1 VSVLSHADIEGE
13 IEHLRK
19 QGQPQPF
26 LFFDSHTHKL
36 ARYYQMKQLM
46 RWSLVLACSTTLV
59 GAAACKTTTEGS
71 LQPNN
76 LLAAAVNTTDLPTTD
91 NSSARQF
98 DLLTNLPQP
107 QRLNQLQAQAQIP
120 QSSLER
126 SRARYILANLHLAN
140 RNPQAAIS
148 SLAGLETEYPVLA
161 DYVLLKRAQAL
172 TLSSDSNSAKTT
184 WQQILSQYPKS
195 PVAAEALFALGQSQ
209 QLLEQFPSHP
219 RSRDILLAELRK
231 TPNSPDLLASMAVN
245 FRDSKEILPILDRL
259 VSIQSGR
266 LTPDQW
272 WAIAEGY
279 YDNAEYGKAS
289 LAFARATPNPP
300 NAYRLGRSLQ
310 RNRQK
315 VQAIAAYGN
324 VVQRYPNSPQA
335 PRALIRM
342 MDLSRPEDA
351 VKLAD
356 LIVAKYPNTAGE
368 ALLKKADFLRQLGNA
383 KASSETQSLL
393 LNKYASSDAAAEL
406 SWRYAKQHARSG
418 QLKPALNWV
427 NRIVLSDAESE
438 IAAEAAYWG
447 GKWATRIGD
456 RPTAQQMFRFVLT
469 KHPKT
474 YFAWRSAS
482 QLGWQVGDF
491 TTVRNINL
499 PINRPSARSP
509 LPTGTP
515 ALNELYHLGQDR
527 DASEYWQFAMR
538 GRLSKNVK
546 ETLTDGIMRIGVN
559 DNIKGIAQA
568 ESLNWLDVT
577 PAEQAEI
584 DTLKK
589 QPIFWQTVYPFP
601 YWDRVSSWSEQRNL
615 SPILV
620 MGLIRQES
628 RFEAEILSRSGAVG
642 LMQIMPDTGRWIASK
657 KGRSSYSL
665 KDPEHNIEFGTWYFD
680 YTHREFGD
688 NSMLAIASYNAG
700 PGAIGRWVKSKG
712 IGDPDEF
719 VEGIPYDETR
729 GYVYRVFGNYWNYM
743 LLYSPQLKQRIAQLQ
758 AETITASSN
767 TKGVNK

>member
-1 VSVLSHADIEGE
+1 
-13 IEHLRK
+13 
-19 QGQPQPF
+19 
-26 LFFDSHTHKL
+26 
-36 ARYYQMKQLM
+36 MKQLM
-46 RWSLVLACSTTLV
+46 RWSLAIVCSTTLV
-59 GAAACKTTTEGS
+59 GAAACKTTEGS
-71 LQPNN
+71 LHPDN
-76 LLAAAVNTTDLPTTD
+76 LQAAAVNTTDNPGNPNSPTTD
-91 NSSARQF
+91 NSRQF
-98 DLLTNLPQP
+98 DLLTNLPHP
-107 QRLNQLQAQAQIP
+107 QRLGQLQSQAQTP
-120 QSSLER
+120 QSSLDR
-126 SRARYILANLHLAN
+126 SRARYVLANLHLAN
-140 RNPQAAIS
+140 RNPQAAIPL
-148 SLAGLETEYPVLA
+148 LAGLETEYPVLA

-172 TLSSDSNSAKTT
+172 TLASDSKVAQTI
-184 WQQILSQYPKS
+184 WQQILTQYPKS

-209 QLLEQFPSHP
+209 QLLERFPSHP
-219 RSRDILLAELRK
+219 RSRDVLLAELRK
-231 TPNSPDLLASMAVN
+231 NPNRPDLLTNMAVN

-259 VSIQSGR
+259 VNMQSGK

-279 YDNAEYGKAS
+279 YDKAEYGKAS
-289 LAFARATPNPP
+289 LAFARATPNPFT
-300 NAYRLGRSLQ
+300 AYRLGRSLQ
-310 RNRQK
+310 RHKQK
-315 VQAIAAYGN
+315 PQAIAAYGSII
-324 VVQRYPNSPQA
+324 QKYPNSPQA

-342 MDLSRPEDA
+342 MDLSKPVDA
-351 VKLAD
+351 VRLAD

-368 ALLKKADFLRQLGNA
+368 ALLKKVDLLQQLGNA
-383 KASSETQSLL
+383 KASSEAQSLL
-393 LNKYASSDAAAEL
+393 LNKYASSDAATEL

-427 NRIVLSDAESE
+427 SQIMLTDADSE
-438 IAAEAAYWG
+438 IAAEAGYWG

-456 RPTAQQMFRFVLT
+456 RTTAQQMFRYVLT
-469 KHPKT
+469 KHSHT

-491 TTVRNINL
+491 TTARNIKL

-509 LPTGTP
+509 LPAGSP
-515 ALNELYHLGQDR
+515 ALNELYLIGQDR

-538 GRLSKNVK
+538 SRLAQNAK

-568 ESLNWLDVT
+568 ESLNWLDV
-577 PAEQAEI
+577 PPSEQAEI
-584 DTLKK
+584 DTLRK

-601 YWDRVSSWSEQRNL
+601 YWDRVSSWAGQRNL
-615 SPILV
+615 SAVLV

-642 LMQIMPDTGRWIASK
+642 LMQIMPDTGRWISTK
-657 KGRSSYSL
+657 SGRPNYSL
-665 KDPEHNIEFGTWYFD
+665 KDPENNIEFGTWYFD

-729 GYVYRVFGNYWNYM
+729 GYVYRVFGNYWNYL
-743 LLYSPQLKQRIAQLQ
+743 LLYSPEIKQRIAQLESETIKVST
-758 AETITASSN
+758 AETKG
-767 TKGVNK
+767 TKKK

>member
-1 VSVLSHADIEGE
+1 
-13 IEHLRK
+13 
-19 QGQPQPF
+19 
-26 LFFDSHTHKL
+26 
-36 ARYYQMKQLM
+36 MKQLM

-59 GAAACKTTTEGS
+59 GAAACKTTTGGS
-71 LQPNN
+71 LQPDN
-76 LLAAAVNTTDLPTTD
+76 LQAAAINTTDSSTTD
-91 NSSARQF
+91 SSSAQQF

-107 QRLNQLQAQAQIP
+107 QRLAQLQSQAQAP

-126 SRARYILANLHLAN
+126 SRARYTLANLHLAN

-172 TLSSDSNSAKTT
+172 AISSDPNGAKAI

-195 PVAAEALFALGQSQ
+195 PVAAEALYALGQSQ

-219 RSRDILLAELRK
+219 RSRDVLLAELRK
-231 TPNSPDLLASMAVN
+231 SPNRPDLLTSMAVN

-259 VSIQSGR
+259 VNIQSGR

-289 LAFARATPNPP
+289 LAFARATSNPTTT
-300 NAYRLGRSLQ
+300 YRLGRSLQ
-310 RNRQK
+310 RHRQK
-315 VQAIAAYGN
+315 PQAIAAYGS

-368 ALLKKADFLRQLGNA
+368 ALLKKIDLWQQLGNA
-383 KASSETQSLL
+383 RASSEAQSLL
-393 LNKYASSDAAAEL
+393 LNKYASSNAAAEL
-406 SWRYAKQHARSG
+406 SWRYAKQHVRSG
-418 QLKPALNWV
+418 QIKPALNWIS
-427 NRIVLSDAESE
+427 RITISDADSE

-447 GKWATRIGD
+447 GKWATRLGD
-456 RPTAQQMFRFVLT
+456 RTTAQQMFRFVLT
-469 KHPKT
+469 KHPHS
-474 YFAWRSAS
+474 YFAWRSAT

-491 TTVRNINL
+491 TTARNINL
-499 PINRPSARSP
+499 PINRPSLRSP
-509 LPTGTP
+509 LPAGTP
-515 ALNELYHLGQDR
+515 ALNELYQLGQDR

-538 GRLSKNVK
+538 SRLSQNAK
-546 ETLTDGIMRIGVN
+546 ETLTDGILRIGVN

-577 PAEQAEI
+577 PTEQAEI

-601 YWDRVSSWSEQRNL
+601 YWDRVSNWAGQRNL
-615 SPILV
+615 SPVLV

-657 KGRSSYSL
+657 SGRPNYSL
-665 KDPEHNIEFGTWYFD
+665 TDPENNIEFGTWYFD
-680 YTHREFGD
+680 YTHREFGN

-700 PGAIGRWVKSKG
+700 PGAISRWVKSHG

-743 LLYSPQLKQRIAQLQ
+743 LVYSPQVRQKIAQLE
-758 AETITASSN
+758 AETVTASNS
-767 TKGVNK
+767 TKGANK

>member
-1 VSVLSHADIEGE
+1 
-13 IEHLRK
+13 
-19 QGQPQPF
+19 
-26 LFFDSHTHKL
+26 
-36 ARYYQMKQLM
+36 MKQLM

-59 GAAACKTTTEGS
+59 GAAACKTTTGGS
-71 LQPNN
+71 LQPDN
-76 LLAAAVNTTDLPTTD
+76 LQAAAINTTDSSTTD
-91 NSSARQF
+91 SSSVPQF
-98 DLLTNLPQP
+98 DLLANLPQP
-107 QRLNQLQAQAQIP
+107 QRLAQLQSQAQAP

-126 SRARYILANLHLAN
+126 SRARYTLANLYLAN

-161 DYVLLKRAQAL
+161 DYVLMKRAQAL
-172 TLSSDSNSAKTT
+172 AISSDPNGAKAI

-195 PVAAEALFALGQSQ
+195 PVAAEALYALGQSQ

-219 RSRDILLAELRK
+219 RSRDVLIAELRK
-231 TPNSPDLLASMAVN
+231 SPNRPDLLTSMAVN
-245 FRDSKEILPILDRL
+245 FRDSKEILPLLDRL
-259 VSIQSGR
+259 VSIQGVR

-289 LAFARATPNPP
+289 LAFARATPNP
-300 NAYRLGRSLQ
+300 NTTYRLGRSLQ
-310 RNRQK
+310 RHRQK
-315 VQAIAAYGN
+315 PQAIAAYGS

-342 MDLSRPEDA
+342 MELSRPEDA

-368 ALLKKADFLRQLGNA
+368 ALLKKVDLLQQLGNG
-383 KASSETQSLL
+383 KASSEAQSLL

-427 NRIVLSDAESE
+427 NRIILSDADSE
-438 IAAEAAYWG
+438 VAAEAAYWG

-456 RPTAQQMFRFVLT
+456 RTTAQQMFRFTLT
-469 KHPKT
+469 KHPHS
-474 YFAWRSAS
+474 YFAWRSAT

-491 TTVRNINL
+491 TTARNFNL
-499 PINRPSARSP
+499 PINRPSLRSS
-509 LPTGTP
+509 LPASTP
-515 ALNELYHLGQDR
+515 ALNELYQLGQDR

-538 GRLSKNVK
+538 GRLSKNAK

-568 ESLNWLDVT
+568 ESLNWLDVN

-601 YWDRVSSWSEQRNL
+601 YWDRVSNWAGQRNL
-615 SPILV
+615 SPVLV

-657 KGRSSYSL
+657 SGRPNYL
-665 KDPEHNIEFGTWYFD
+665 LTDPENNIEFGTWYFD
-680 YTHREFGD
+680 YTHREFGN

-700 PGAIGRWVKSKG
+700 PGAIGRWVKSRG

-719 VEGIPYDETR
+719 VEGIPYEETR

-743 LLYSPQLKQRIAQLQ
+743 LVYSPQVRQKIAQLE
-758 AETITASSN
+758 AETVTASNS